1 MHLDTHLSSPRR
13 SDRGSV
19 VVEAALV
26 IPVLLAVTVLLVW
39 VTSLGAT
46 YVRLL
51 DVAQTAARQAAR
63 GVVDVARVPGVDV
76 ALTEQEGLIRAE
88 ASEQM
93 SPPLAGF
100 LGWRLTVRAEAHA
113 VPEWD
118 VVTGEVITDE
128 VITDEAGSP

>member
-1 MHLDTHLSSPRR
+1 MHRDAHHVSRR
-13 SDRGSV
+13 CGDRGSV

-63 GVVDVARVPGVDV
+63 GVVDTAPVPGVDV
-76 ALTEQEGLIRAE
+76 ELAEVDGLIRAE
-88 ASEQM
+88 AREQV
-93 SPPLAGF
+93 SPPLAAFWDWGF
-100 LGWRLTVRAEAHA
+100 TVRAQAHA
-113 VPEWD
+113 VPEWGMVND
-118 VVTGEVITDE
+118 DGGG
-128 VITDEAGSP
+128 AP

>member
-1 MHLDTHLSSPRR
+1 MHLDTHHVSRR
-13 SDRGSV
+13 CGDRGSV

-63 GVVDVARVPGVDV
+63 GVVDTAPVPGVDV
-76 ALTEQEGLIRAE
+76 ELAEVDGLIRAE
-88 ASEQM
+88 ASEQV
-93 SPPLAGF
+93 SPPLAAFWDWGF
-100 LGWRLTVRAEAHA
+100 TVRAEAHA
-113 VPEWD
+113 VPEWGIVAD
-118 VVTGEVITDE
+118 DGGD
-128 VITDEAGSP
+128 AP

>member
-1 MHLDTHLSSPRR
+1 MHLGTHHASRR
-13 SDRGSV
+13 RGDRGSV

-63 GVVDVARVPGVDV
+63 GVVDTESVPGVDV
-76 ALTEQEGLIRAE
+76 ELFEVDGLIRAE
-88 ASEQM
+88 AREQV
-93 SPPLAGF
+93 SPPLAAFWDWGF
-100 LGWRLTVRAEAHA
+100 TVRAEAHA
-113 VPEWD
+113 IPEWSI
-118 VVTGEVITDE
+118 VTDGGGG
-128 VITDEAGSP
+128 AP

>member
-1 MHLDTHLSSPRR
+1 MHLDSLPFPPRS

-39 VTSLGAT
+39 VASLGAT

-63 GVVDVARVPGVDV
+63 GVVDVAQVPGVEVEV
-76 ALTEQEGLIRAE
+76 AEVDGLVRAQARE
-88 ASEQM
+88 TAI
-93 SPPLAGF
+93 PPLVGF
-100 LGWRLTVRAEAHA
+100 SGWEITIRAEAHA
-113 VPEWD
+113 VPEW
-118 VVTGEVITDE
+118 GITEGD
-128 VITDEAGSP
+128 TEALP

>member
-1 MHLDTHLSSPRR
+1 MHLDTHPVSRR
-13 SDRGSV
+13 RGDRGSV

-39 VTSLGAT
+39 VMSLGAT

-63 GVVDVARVPGVDV
+63 GVIDATSMPGVDV
-76 ALTEQEGLIRAE
+76 ELVEVDGLIRAE
-88 ASEQM
+88 AREQV

-100 LGWRLTVRAEAHA
+100 WHWGITVRAEAHA
-113 VPEWD
+113 VPEWSI
-118 VVTGEVITDE
+118 VTDDGGG
-128 VITDEAGSP
+128 AP

>member
-1 MHLDTHLSSPRR
+1 MHPDIHPLLRRR

-39 VTSLGAT
+39 VTTLGAT

-63 GVVDVARVPGVDV
+63 GVTSVDAPTGVTMTVIERD
-76 ALTEQEGLIRAE
+76 GLIHAE
-88 ASEQM
+88 ASEEVT
-93 SPPLAGF
+93 PPLVGF
-100 LGWRLTVRAEAHA
+100 IDWGLTVSARAHA
-113 VPEWD
+113 MPEWI
-118 VVTGEVITDE
+118 VIEGDGAE
-128 VITDEAGSP
+128 W

>member
-1 MHLDTHLSSPRR
+1 MHLDTHPAASGR

-63 GVVDVARVPGVDV
+63 GVVDTEPDLGAAVSVTEVD
-76 ALTEQEGLIRAE
+76 GLIRAQVQQE
-88 ASEQM
+88 M
-93 SPPLAGF
+93 SPPLTGF
-100 LGWRLTVRAEAHA
+100 LGWTLTVRAEAHA
-113 VPEWD
+113 VPEW
-118 VVTGEVITDE
+118 
-128 VITDEAGSP
+128 AGFTQGDGGSAW

>member
-1 MHLDTHLSSPRR
+1 MHLDTHPAASGH

-19 VVEAALV
+19 VAEAALV

-63 GVVDVARVPGVDV
+63 GVVDAEFDLGVAVSITEVDGLV
-76 ALTEQEGLIRAE
+76 RAQAQQE
-88 ASEQM
+88 M
-93 SPPLAGF
+93 SPPLTGF
-100 LGWRLTVRAEAHA
+100 LGWSLTVRAEAHA
-113 VPEWD
+113 VPEWAGFTQGD
-118 VVTGEVITDE
+118 GES
-128 VITDEAGSP
+128 AW

>member
-1 MHLDTHLSSPRR
+1 MHLDVLASSPRR

-39 VTSLGAT
+39 VASLGAT

-63 GVVDVARVPGVDV
+63 GVADVPRAPGVEV
-76 ALTEQEGLIRAE
+76 ALSEQAGLVRAE
-88 ASEQM
+88 AAQQV

-100 LGWRLTVRAEAHA
+100 LGWAVTVRAEAHA
-113 VPEWD
+113 IAEWGVGAD
-118 VVTGEVITDE
+118 EGGEW
-128 VITDEAGSP
+128 

>member
-1 MHLDTHLSSPRR
+1 MHPDTDAVPPRR

-63 GVVDVARVPGVDV
+63 GVVEVAHPPGMDL
-76 ALTEQEGLIRAE
+76 ALTEDAGLLRAE
-88 ASEQM
+88 AMEQVA
-93 SPPLAGF
+93 PPLAGF
-100 LGWRLTVRAEAHA
+100 LGWSVTVRAEAHA
-113 VPEWD
+113 VPEWSLG
-118 VVTGEVITDE
+118 VEGGE
-128 VITDEAGSP
+128 S

>member
-1 MHLDTHLSSPRR
+1 MHLDTHHVPRR
-13 SDRGSV
+13 CGDRGTV

-63 GVVDVARVPGVDV
+63 GVDTVPVPGVDV
-76 ALTEQEGLIRAE
+76 DLDEVDGLIRAE
-88 ASEQM
+88 ARAHV

-100 LGWRLTVRAEAHA
+100 GDWGFTVRAEAHA
-113 VPEWD
+113 VPEWGI
-118 VVTGEVITDE
+118 V
-128 VITDEAGSP
+128 AGDAGDGP

>member
-1 MHLDTHLSSPRR
+1 MHLDTHPAASGR

-26 IPVLLAVTVLLVW
+26 IPVLLAVTMLLVW

-63 GVVDVARVPGVDV
+63 GVVDAESDLGVAVSITEVD
-76 ALTEQEGLIRAE
+76 GLIRVQAQQE
-88 ASEQM
+88 M
-93 SPPLAGF
+93 SPPLTGF
-100 LGWRLTVRAEAHA
+100 LGWTLTVRAEAHA
-113 VPEWD
+113 APEWAGFPQGD
-118 VVTGEVITDE
+118 GES
-128 VITDEAGSP
+128 AW

>member
-1 MHLDTHLSSPRR
+1 MHLESQAESPPR

-19 VVEAALV
+19 IVEAALV
-26 IPVLLAVTVLLVW
+26 IPVLVAVTALLVW

-63 GVVDVARVPGVDV
+63 GVVDPAHDPAMDV
-76 ALTEQEGLIRAE
+76 TLSESEGLIRAE
-88 ASEQM
+88 ATQRV

-100 LGWRLTVRAEAHA
+100 LGWGVTVRAQAHA

-118 VVTGEVITDE
+118 VPGYPVELPS
-128 VITDEAGSP
+128 AP

>member
-1 MHLDTHLSSPRR
+1 MHPDIRTLPRRR

-51 DVAQTAARQAAR
+51 DVAQTAARQVAR
-63 GVVDVARVPGVDV
+63 GVTSVDAPTGVTVAVSEHDGMVH
-76 ALTEQEGLIRAE
+76 AE
-88 ASEQM
+88 ASEEVV
-93 SPPLAGF
+93 PPLLGF
-100 LGWRLTVRAEAHA
+100 VEWRMTISAQAYA
-113 VPEWD
+113 VPEWI
-118 VVTGEVITDE
+118 VTEFQG
-128 VITDEAGSP
+128 AGW

>member
-1 MHLDTHLSSPRR
+1 MHPDTHAVRARR
-13 SDRGSV
+13 CDRGSV

-63 GVVDVARVPGVDV
+63 GVVEESRAPGVDV
-76 ALTEQEGLIRAE
+76 VLTEDAGLIRAE
-88 ASEQM
+88 AAEQIA
-93 SPPLAGF
+93 PPLAGF
-100 LGWRLTVRAEAHA
+100 LGWRITVRAEAHA
-113 VPEWD
+113 VPEW
-118 VVTGEVITDE
+118 GLGS
-128 VITDEAGSP
+128 DEAGPW

>member
-1 MHLDTHLSSPRR
+1 MHLDVRALPPRR

-51 DVAQTAARQAAR
+51 VVAQTTARQAAR

-76 ALTEQEGLIRAE
+76 SLSEQAGLIRAE
-88 ASEQM
+88 AVQQV

-100 LGWRLTVRAEAHA
+100 LGWGVTVRAEAHA
-113 VPEWD
+113 VSEWG
-118 VVTGEVITDE
+118 VGVDE
-128 VITDEAGSP
+128 GAPW

>member
-1 MHLDTHLSSPRR
+1 MHLDTRPAAAVR

-26 IPVLLAVTVLLVW
+26 VPVLLAVTVLLVW

-63 GVVDVARVPGVDV
+63 GVVDPVDAQSSPGAAVLITEVD
-76 ALTEQEGLIRAE
+76 GLIHAQAQQE
-88 ASEQM
+88 MA
-93 SPPLAGF
+93 PPLAGF
-100 LGWRLTVRAEAHA
+100 LGWTLTVRAEAHA
-113 VPEWD
+113 VPEW
-118 VVTGEVITDE
+118 
-128 VITDEAGSP
+128 AGFTRGDGDPAW

>member
-1 MHLDTHLSSPRR
+1 MHLDTHHAPRR
-13 SDRGSV
+13 CGDRGTV

-63 GVVDVARVPGVDV
+63 GVDTAPLPGIVVELDEVD
-76 ALTEQEGLIRAE
+76 GLIRAQ
-88 ASEQM
+88 AREQV

-100 LGWRLTVRAEAHA
+100 WDWGFTVRAEAHA
-113 VPEWD
+113 VPEWGMVAD
-118 VVTGEVITDE
+118 D
-128 VITDEAGSP
+128 AGDGP

>member
-1 MHLDTHLSSPRR
+1 MHPETSP
-13 SDRGSV
+13 SPDRGSV

-26 IPVLLAVTVLLVW
+26 IPVLLAVTVLFVW

-63 GVVDVARVPGVDV
+63 GVVSVAPPADVD
-76 ALTEQEGLIRAE
+76 LTLSERDGLIRAVARE
-88 ASEQM
+88 RI

-100 LGWRLTVRAEAHA
+100 TDWGVTITAEAHA
-113 VPEWD
+113 VPEW
-118 VVTGEVITDE
+118 VVLEEGGVDIGPVD
-128 VITDEAGSP
+128 P

>member
-1 MHLDTHLSSPRR
+1 MHPDSHPAVAPPGHRRLR
-13 SDRGSV
+13 SDHGSV

-63 GVVDVARVPGVDV
+63 GAVAESGALGVDLAV
-76 ALTEQEGLIRAE
+76 AEVDGLVRAT
-88 ASEQM
+88 ASERV

-100 LGWRLTVRAEAHA
+100 LGWAVTVQAEAHA
-113 VPEWD
+113 VPEWS
-118 VVTGEVITDE
+118 VTYD
-128 VITDEAGSP
+128 DAGSGGMP

>member
-1 MHLDTHLSSPRR
+1 MHLDAHHAPGRR
-13 SDRGSV
+13 GDRGSV

-63 GVVDVARVPGVDV
+63 GVVDTPSDPGVDV
-76 ALTEQEGLIRAE
+76 DLAEVDGLIRVE
-88 ASEQM
+88 ASQQV
-93 SPPLAGF
+93 SPPLGGFAG
-100 LGWRLTVRAEAHA
+100 WSVTVRAEAHA
-113 VPEWD
+113 APEWSMDPHEPSAGAD
-118 VVTGEVITDE
+118 VPTGDTR
-128 VITDEAGSP
+128 

>member
-1 MHLDTHLSSPRR
+1 MHLDAHPVPTRR
-13 SDRGSV
+13 LDRGSV
-19 VVEAALV
+19 VLEAALV

-63 GVVDVARVPGVDV
+63 GVVDTAVSPGVDV
-76 ALTEQEGLIRAE
+76 ELTEIDGLIRAE
-88 ASEQM
+88 AREQV

-100 LGWRLTVRAEAHA
+100 AGWTITVRAEAHA
-113 VPEWD
+113 LPEWTAIGD
-118 VVTGEVITDE
+118 A
-128 VITDEAGSP
+128 AGGAW

>member
-1 MHLDTHLSSPRR
+1 MHLDAHHAPGRR
-13 SDRGSV
+13 GDRGSV

-63 GVVDVARVPGVDV
+63 GVVDTTPVRGVDV
-76 ALTEQEGLIRAE
+76 DLAEVDGLIRVE
-88 ASEQM
+88 ASQQM

-100 LGWRLTVRAEAHA
+100 IGWSVTVRAEAHA
-113 VPEWD
+113 APEWSMD
-118 VVTGEVITDE
+118 PYEPSAGTELPTGDTR
-128 VITDEAGSP
+128 

>member
-1 MHLDTHLSSPRR
+1 MHLDTHLAASGR

-63 GVVDVARVPGVDV
+63 GVVDTESDSGAAVRITVVD
-76 ALTEQEGLIRAE
+76 GLIRAQAEQE
-88 ASEQM
+88 A
-93 SPPLAGF
+93 SPPLTGF
-100 LGWRLTVRAEAHA
+100 LGWSLTVRAEAHA
-113 VPEWD
+113 VPEWAGFTRGD
-118 VVTGEVITDE
+118 GER
-128 VITDEAGSP
+128 AW

>member
-1 MHLDTHLSSPRR
+1 MHLDAHHAPGRR
-13 SDRGSV
+13 GDRGSV

-63 GVVDVARVPGVDV
+63 GVVDATPVPGVDV
-76 ALTEQEGLIRAE
+76 EFAEADGLIRAE
-88 ASEQM
+88 AREEV
-93 SPPLAGF
+93 SPPLAAFWGWGF
-100 LGWRLTVRAEAHA
+100 TVRAEAHA
-113 VPEWD
+113 VPEWSI
-118 VVTGEVITDE
+118 VTDDDGG
-128 VITDEAGSP
+128 AP

>member
-1 MHLDTHLSSPRR
+1 MHLGTHHASRR
-13 SDRGSV
+13 RGDRGSV

-63 GVVDVARVPGVDV
+63 GVVDTESVPGVDV
-76 ALTEQEGLIRAE
+76 ELAEVDGLIRAE
-88 ASEQM
+88 AREQV
-93 SPPLAGF
+93 SPPLAAFWDWGF
-100 LGWRLTVRAEAHA
+100 TVRAEASA
-113 VPEWD
+113 IPEWSI
-118 VVTGEVITDE
+118 VTDGGGG
-128 VITDEAGSP
+128 AP